1 MPLKNSKIPFL
12 MTQEACPHW
21 YSGLGC
27 YQLETIEMSISFSL
41 SLVSSLFFLCV
52 LSAAEGLTDNYCC
65 SSVSGVSL
73 FKSIIVMVKER
84 TYFRVYTLYSEIL

>member
-1 MPLKNSKIPFL
+1 
-12 MTQEACPHW
+12 MTQEACTHW

-27 YQLETIEMSISFSL
+27 YQLETIEMSVSFSL

-52 LSAAEGLTDNYCC
+52 LSAAEGLTDNYYC
-65 SSVSGVSL
+65 SSVNGLSL